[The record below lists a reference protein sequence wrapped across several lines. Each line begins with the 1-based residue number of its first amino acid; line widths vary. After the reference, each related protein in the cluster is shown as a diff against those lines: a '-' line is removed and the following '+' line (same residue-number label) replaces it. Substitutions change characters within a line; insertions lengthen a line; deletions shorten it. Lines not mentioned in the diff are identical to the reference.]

1 LSQAVPKER
10 LALID
15 DDGDERIAPV
25 REKAPIL
32 STFFTFVPSLSWR
45 LIVTH
50 TRNTHAVFVAG

>member
-45 LIVTH
+45 LIVSQCKT
-50 TRNTHAVFVAG
+50 